1 MTKNVFPAEF
11 RNLDFEN
18 VLQSVALVWSFTLL
32 LPFFLFLLSVE
43 AQGDEFKIIP
53 SLQVRGESNDNILFT
68 QDHRMGDLITTLS
81 PAVEVIKR
89 TERLDAS
96 LLGRFNWL
104 KYAENDDL
112 SGAEHDYRGKLRFSA
127 HPRLSVSA
135 EAGYKSHI
143 NPTGDV
149 DVTGLVLSPVRRHLQ
164 DYIGRAEYVF
174 SETTRSSLSYS
185 YQRSDYKDPRY
196 IDVQAHDV
204 ALGLLH
210 DLSLY
215 FPATMAR
222 VNTGYSRYQSQKT
235 TTDYYYGTI
244 GSSRALSEKWDFLID
259 AGGSYTLSTFEV
271 ERFVFV
277 PPFFSTLVREKK
289 KAKEWGWVGQATLSY
304 KGEKT
309 SGDLVFNHRRSLASG
324 SAGVVER
331 TSLTLG
337 MSHRFTYELSGRL
350 SAGYYIN
357 QEEKGTFSRGGM
369 DEVTFRIHPVLR
381 YEFTK
386 DIALEGSY
394 SYTYTKDKL
403 RDTEHRRNL
412 VVIHFIIQYP
422 LFE

>member
-1 MTKNVFPAEF
+1 MLKRVRYDQKRVFFQP
-11 RNLDFEN
+11 
-18 VLQSVALVWSFTLL
+18 SIALRLSYTLL
-32 LPFFLFLLSVE
+32 LPLFLFLLSGE

-53 SLQVRGESNDNILFT
+53 SLNAREEYNDNIFFT
-68 QDHRMGDLITTLS
+68 QDHRIEDLITTLS

-112 SGAEHDYRGKLRFSA
+112 SGEEHDYRGRLRFSA
-127 HPRLSVSA
+127 HPRLSFSA
-135 EAGYKSHI
+135 EAEYKSHI
-143 NPTGDV
+143 SPTGDI
-149 DVTGLVLSPVRRHLQ
+149 DVTGLVLSPVRRRSQH
-164 DYIGRAEYVF
+164 YAGGAEYAV
-174 SETTRSSLSYS
+174 SETTRTNLSYS

-196 IDVQAHDV
+196 VDVQAHDGT
-204 ALGLLH
+204 LGLLH
-210 DLSLY
+210 DLGLY
-215 FPATMAR
+215 FPATVAR
-222 VNTGYSRYQSQKT
+222 LNAGYSRYQQRNT
-235 TTDYYYGTI
+235 TTDYYWGTI
-244 GSSRALSEKWDFLID
+244 GSSRALSEKWDFLFD
-259 AGGSYTLSTFEV
+259 VGGSYTLSTFEV
-271 ERFVFV
+271 ETSVFL
-277 PPFFSTLVREKK
+277 PPFFSTLIREKRK
-289 KAKEWGWVGQATLSY
+289 EKEWGWVGQATLSY

-324 SAGVVER
+324 SVGVVER

-357 QEEKGTFSRGGM
+357 KEEKWNFSRGGM

-403 RDTEHRRNL
+403 RNTEHQRNL
-412 VVIHFIIQYP
+412 VVIQFIIQYP